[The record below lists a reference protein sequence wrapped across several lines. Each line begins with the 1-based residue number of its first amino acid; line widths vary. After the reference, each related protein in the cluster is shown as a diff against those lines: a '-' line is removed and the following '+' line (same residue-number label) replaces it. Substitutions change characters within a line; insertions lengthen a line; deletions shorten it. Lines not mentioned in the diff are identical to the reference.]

1 MKVKICLSGRSTKK
15 IDNSDDDISDEEKF
29 LDALEKGNLNSYG
42 DIGKKDPSLLT
53 ARQVR
58 LVVNDDSLQYLA
70 ASLIS
75 MTNIFLIK

>member
-1 MKVKICLSGRSTKK
+1 MTRFYLCFSGRSSKK
-15 IDNSDDDISDEEKF
+15 NENSDDDISDEEKW

-58 LVVNDDSLQYLA
+58 V
-70 ASLIS
+70 
-75 MTNIFLIK
+75 